1 MYMDIHMQRA
11 PILKSNVFLLL
22 SITCRHT
29 YWLYILNVKYIFFFS
44 LGRMPTTVLGK
55 VYSPDPDDW
64 DNKTYVFEGHVPR

>member
-1 MYMDIHMQRA
+1 MKASHGAFEIQSYELSCSAFSLTHTDLCKWECYMLISF
-11 PILKSNVFLLL
+11 P
-22 SITCRHT
+22 
-29 YWLYILNVKYIFFFS
+29 S